1 MNLQAL
7 LHIQQ
12 KIYFCVFFTLRPS
25 RMRSMSAP
33 PTLHVLTCEG
43 NGDQQGRLSPSLSLL
58 QLKSTKMEFYFEEE
72 EGHEEDEEL
81 LSVLGASFRA
91 ELVEI
96 SLKWRIL

>member
-1 MNLQAL
+1 
-7 LHIQQ
+7 
-12 KIYFCVFFTLRPS
+12 
-25 RMRSMSAP
+25 MRSMSAP

-58 QLKSTKMEFYFEEE
+58 QLKSTKMEFYCEEE

-96 SLKWRIL
+96 SLKWRILVVLSRDPNR